1 MMTTKKIEDL
11 VEEYLEEND
20 FEDLLEEFD
29 LTPTDVM
36 IDLFHAGKLDE
47 AILETL
53 LGEFYDD

>member
-1 MMTTKKIEDL
+1 MMTKKKIEDL

-36 IDLFHAGKLDE
+36 LDLFHSGKLDE
-47 AILETL
+47 EVLENL
-53 LGEFYDD
+53 FGEYYD